1 MVEQVKHFKYLGT
14 HIDQRLSFTQHGDRV
29 YKKAQQ
35 RMCPL
40 RKLKGFVVRKVISL
54 TVYQTLI
61 GSVISFNITSWH
73 SFLASRC
80 QEKLARIIKQAN
92 KITSIQ
98 QKQLSD
104 LHTQAVERK
113 TSSILLDP
121 SHPFHGCFELL
132 PSGRR
137 YRVPLAKNI
146 ARYKILHTQGNTHRQ
161 HTSDTSTTYTQLEK
175 TLPSIKD
182 NFLIWQ
188 HVGQIKLLNL

>member
-1 MVEQVKHFKYLGT
+1 MALWLKESSLQLNISKTKALCCHRCWAPETPHPLSTPLRLEGQVVEQVKHFKYLGT

-113 TSSILLDP
+113 TNSILLDP
-121 SHPFHGCFELL
+121 SHPLHGCFELL
-132 PSGRR
+132 
-137 YRVPLAKNI
+137 
-146 ARYKILHTQGNTHRQ
+146 T
-161 HTSDTSTTYTQLEK
+161 
-175 TLPSIKD
+175 
-182 NFLIWQ
+182 
-188 HVGQIKLLNL
+188 